1 MSRQRQDPASDAHQ
15 ERWFRTGAQALL
27 ADPNAAQQPRRATIN
42 VQAVVQAEIR
52 ADTGDV
58 QAYSSFSF
66 SFLPFL
72 NFPLLGR
79 FQTSLAVPC
88 SQHKPAIPSFFLL
101 PDALHLLHVL
111 HLLSK
116 LNLSRFLLK
125 PRRPLSPLVSMTTT
139 PWTSKT
145 PTPKSTTQVTQLKL
159 SNLRSMKLFLSV
171 PLRTLVTGQLQGG
184 AE

>member
-1 MSRQRQDPASDAHQ
+1 MSRQRQDPASGAHQ
-15 ERWFRTGAQALL
+15 ERWFRTGALALL
-27 ADPNAAQQPRRATIN
+27 ADPNAAQQPRRAAIN
-42 VQAVVQAEIR
+42 VQAVVEAEIQ

-88 SQHKPAIPSFFLL
+88 RQHKPAIPSLFLL

-116 LNLSRFLLK
+116 LNIPRFLNK
-125 PRRPLSPLVSMTTT
+125 PRHPLSPLVSMTTTTT

-145 PTPKSTTQVTQLKL
+145 PTPKSTTQLKL

>member
-1 MSRQRQDPASDAHQ
+1 MSRQRQDPAAGAHQ
-15 ERWFRTGAQALL
+15 ERWFRTGAHALL

-42 VQAVVQAEIR
+42 VQAVIQAEIQ

-88 SQHKPAIPSFFLL
+88 RQHKPAIPGGIPSFFLL

-116 LNLSRFLLK
+116 LNLLK